1 VTVHPDGRWPT
12 TPEIAAAGGVGT
24 LAAAFVERMRENRP
38 GLAADRPLSPDM
50 RELVGARLRDL
61 PLARRS

>member
-1 VTVHPDGRWPT
+1 L
-12 TPEIAAAGGVGT
+12 ET
-24 LAAAFVERMRENRP
+24 LAAAFVERMRESRP